1 MLSKNFRT
9 NTNKLNRK
17 KKTLIIIGLLMDKTS
32 LFRSDNDHMNFIE
45 LIQLSNFFLM
55 NSDCEGRLQTCA
67 FQWTIWREP
76 LLGSGKEW
84 TAREAVQLWVDEKQ
98 FYNNTTNTCATGK
111 VCGHYTQVVWRNSV
125 NLGCARVKCNSGA
138 IFITSNYSPRGNI
151 VGQRPY

>member
-1 MLSKNFRT
+1 MAAY
-9 NTNKLNRK
+9 
-17 KKTLIIIGLLMDKTS
+17 
-32 LFRSDNDHMNFIE
+32 
-45 LIQLSNFFLM
+45 QLSVAVLA
-55 NSDCEGRLQTCA
+55 CVLV
-67 FQWTIWREP
+67 
-76 LLGSGKEW
+76 LGIVGSVQAQNTPQDYLDVHNTARAAVGVGKMVWNNLFWESGKEW

-151 VGQRPY
+151 FGQRPY